1 VPRNVVVDTGPIVA
15 SLIAGDEHHAWTREQ
30 WSRVRP
36 PLLTCEPVLSE
47 AGFVIKRL
55 GGEPSSILDLLEK
68 GVIQVRFSLQEQAAN
83 IRTLMQRYSEVPMS
97 LADACLV
104 RMTEL
109 LDDAAVMTVDADFR
123 IYRRSGRNVIPL
135 IAPEDI

>member
-1 VPRNVVVDTGPIVA
+1 MPRNVVVDAGPIVA
-15 SLIAGDEHHAWTREQ
+15 SLIAGDTHHAWTREQ

-83 IRTLMQRYSEVPMS
+83 IRTLMLRYSEVPMS

-104 RMTEL
+104 RMAEL
-109 LDDAAVMTVDADFR
+109 LDDAAVMTFDQDFR

>member
-15 SLIAGDEHHAWTREQ
+15 LLIAADKHHTWTKEQ

-36 PLLTCEPVLSE
+36 PMLTCEPVLSE
-47 AGFVIKRL
+47 AGFIVKRL
-55 GGEPSSILDLLEK
+55 SGDPSAVPALVEK
-68 GVIQVRFSLQEQAAN
+68 GVLKMGFSVQEQAAYV
-83 IRTLMQRYSEVPMS
+83 RALMQRYTEVPMS

-109 LDDAAVMTVDADFR
+109 LDDAAVMTFDADFR

-135 IAPEDI
+135 IAPEEI

>member
-1 VPRNVVVDTGPIVA
+1 M
-15 SLIAGDEHHAWTREQ
+15 
-30 WSRVRP
+30 
-36 PLLTCEPVLSE
+36 
-47 AGFVIKRL
+47 
-55 GGEPSSILDLLEK
+55 
-68 GVIQVRFSLQEQAAN
+68 QEQAAN

-104 RMTEL
+104 RMVEL

-135 IAPEDI
+135 IAPEEI

>member
-1 VPRNVVVDTGPIVA
+1 M
-15 SLIAGDEHHAWTREQ
+15 
-30 WSRVRP
+30 
-36 PLLTCEPVLSE
+36 SE

-55 GGEPSSILDLLEK
+55 GGEPSLIPDLLEK

-109 LDDAAVMTVDADFR
+109 LDDAAVMTMDADFR
-123 IYRRSGRNVIPL
+123 VYRRSGRNVIPL